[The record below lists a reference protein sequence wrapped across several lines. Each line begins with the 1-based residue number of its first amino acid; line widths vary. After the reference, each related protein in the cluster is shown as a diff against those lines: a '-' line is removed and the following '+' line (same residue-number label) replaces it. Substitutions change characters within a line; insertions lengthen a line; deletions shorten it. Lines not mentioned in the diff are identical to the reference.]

1 TMEVDSLTDSGPVAS
16 GSGSICVRLHPLV
29 VLNISEHWTRN
40 KVKENS
46 PAVVVYG
53 ALLGKQEGH
62 YVEITNSFELLLDEE
77 PHMAV
82 NADFYGTRES
92 QCKQVYPDLDI
103 VGWYT
108 TGGPITEHDELFN
121 RQVDIA
127 FSNLDSFIQMQELN
141 ESLIILKLDPLHSC
155 GEQLPVRIYESVVDN
170 DGRIHFR
177 QVLYTL
183 ATDEAER
190 IGVDYV
196 ARISMTST
204 GQTSSM
210 TAEHLLGNYQATQ
223 MLYNRLSLI
232 RAYVSAVAAGEL
244 PVNRARLR
252 EINALTKRLS
262 LLSSAT
268 GVGDRPSEIKE
279 HLYRQA
285 NDVCLASLLAS
296 LTQGLHTFYTSPSLN
311 VYVHVILGVTPDQ
324 CSTSRVY
331 LFAKTYGCFPWA
343 TLVGTEIQTTAVC
356 FRYIAVATVA
366 TDKAGRFKTTEV
378 DNCDLWCKLHWRY
391 QLYDIY
397 IVCFVIPFKGSHFG
411 LSSHKNFVNVCQL
424 TALNTK
430 LSSSSFGSILV
441 LVYKRKIS
449 NHGDFEERHKN
460 PWTLMKIP
468 RRCCVRQKAGGMYT
482 HLGLK
487 AGLLRQLREIHTRV
501 TNIDIQMNVD
511 GIQTYN
517 NSRTQPFVIGIN
529 CGKNKLNDALQLM
542 SDAVTELTD
551 VLVNGVSGVYHI
563 HTIRL
568 AMDELRRY
576 EEHLRDGP
584 RYAQL

>member
-1 TMEVDSLTDSGPVAS
+1 MEIDTLTDAGPVAS

-121 RQVDIA
+121 RQVDTA

-262 LLSSAT
+262 LLSSVT

-296 LTQGLHTFYTSPSLN
+296 LTQGLHTFYTCMSKTAHVVSRRSVPLESSMMLGNPSC
-311 VYVHVILGVTPDQ
+311 G
-324 CSTSRVY
+324 
-331 LFAKTYGCFPWA
+331 
-343 TLVGTEIQTTAVC
+343 
-356 FRYIAVATVA
+356 
-366 TDKAGRFKTTEV
+366 
-378 DNCDLWCKLHWRY
+378 
-391 QLYDIY
+391 
-397 IVCFVIPFKGSHFG
+397 FVKMSHF
-411 LSSHKNFVNVCQL
+411 
-424 TALNTK
+424 
-430 LSSSSFGSILV
+430 
-441 LVYKRKIS
+441 
-449 NHGDFEERHKN
+449 
-460 PWTLMKIP
+460 
-468 RRCCVRQKAGGMYT
+468 
-482 HLGLK
+482 LG
-487 AGLLRQLREIHTRV
+487 
-501 TNIDIQMNVD
+501 N
-511 GIQTYN
+511 
-517 NSRTQPFVIGIN
+517 
-529 CGKNKLNDALQLM
+529 M
-542 SDAVTELTD
+542 S
-551 VLVNGVSGVYHI
+551 
-563 HTIRL
+563 
-568 AMDELRRY
+568 
-576 EEHLRDGP
+576 
-584 RYAQL
+584 